1 MLGAPPMNPP
11 FSSKDTALVAPN
23 RWLLPALFGLA
34 GLGLVGMIVSIATP
48 FFALAGVSPV
58 LLALG
63 LVGALVAYRRS
74 PWPRD
79 LPAEVHAD
87 DAGVRVG
94 ERLLLKRSE
103 IKDGFFIPD
112 LHHGPRVQLTR
123 RLRSPRSIRVRDEAE
138 GRALLRALGL
148 DASQVAVSFPAPS
161 RLLSEQKLSIPFG
174 IVLALLFIGLGA
186 GTRVLGLGHQP
197 VQLPLMLVVGLLF
210 VVLQTKLTV
219 GADGVLRTWFW
230 RKNFWSWADV
240 KQIQTYVDSSFWSS
254 NNRWRGVE
262 LVLRSGASVRF
273 PIVQGRSLD
282 TGQLTLILERMR
294 QAKESHDRGDASSEA
309 ALLERHERD
318 IPGWI
323 AALRAIGSGANQDH
337 RTAPVV
343 PEKLWRIVEDPAAT
357 AAARAGAAV
366 ALSAA
371 IDEGGKKR
379 LAAAAEAVAAPKLRV
394 ALDAAAKGD
403 EEALREALSEVETG
417 ERVKRA

>member
-1 MLGAPPMNPP
+1 MNPP

-23 RWLLPALFGLA
+23 RWLLPALIGLA
-34 GLGLVGMIVSIATP
+34 GLGLAGMIVSIATP
-48 FFALAGVSPV
+48 FYALAGVSPV

-63 LVGALVAYRRS
+63 LIGVLAAYRRN

-79 LPAEVHAD
+79 LPAEVHAGD
-87 DAGVRVG
+87 EGVRAG

-103 IKDGFFIPD
+103 IKDGFLIPD

-123 RLRSPRSIRVRDEAE
+123 HRLRSSRSIRVRDEAE

-148 DASQVAVSFPAPS
+148 DASQVAVSFGAPS
-161 RLLSEQKLSIPFG
+161 RLLSEPRLSIPFG
-174 IVLALLFIGLGA
+174 IVMALLFVGLGVA
-186 GTRVLGLGHQP
+186 TRALGLGRGP
-197 VQLPLMLVVGLLF
+197 VQLPLMIIMGLLF
-210 VVLQTKLTV
+210 VVLRTRLTV

-230 RKNFWSWADV
+230 QKNFWSWADV
-240 KQIQTYVDSSFWSS
+240 TRIQTYVDSSFWSS

-273 PIVQGRSLD
+273 PILQGRSLD
-282 TGQLTLILERMR
+282 TGQMTLILERMR
-294 QAKESHDRGDASSEA
+294 QAKESHDRGDAASEA

-318 IPGWI
+318 IPAWI

-357 AAARAGAAV
+357 ATARAGAAV
-366 ALSAA
+366 ALSTA

-403 EEALREALSEVETG
+403 EEALREALSEMETG